1 MYKPVR
7 NVTIKLL
14 HSSSPPINIT
24 KGNESGYLLK
34 LFNEHKFSLKLQK
47 YIKSK
52 EKSLSFNHSNT
63 KPKTKINYFPMI
75 NKMISIYDCDNK
87 PKKEI
92 KIKQSVSV
100 QAEEE
105 KDLFEKRIKHKKFH
119 ISNNHRNNSTFIND
133 INQSKQY
140 LFRNSINILSNSFVS
155 RRFSKEQKIYHLFDN
170 DFLKE
175 KMKNC

>member
-1 MYKPVR
+1 MYNQVR
-7 NVTIKLL
+7 NVSIKLL

-34 LFNEHKFSLKLQK
+34 LFNDHKFSIKIHN

-52 EKSLSFNHSNT
+52 EKILNFNRSSK
-63 KPKTKINYFPMI
+63 KPKTKIDYFPMI
-75 NKMISIYDCDNK
+75 NKMISTYDCE

-92 KIKQSVSV
+92 KIRQSVQV
-100 QAEEE
+100 EEE
-105 KDLFEKRIKHKKFH
+105 KELFERRFIHKGCQH
-119 ISNNHRNNSTFIND
+119 SSNQRNSSTFINY

-140 LFRNSINILSNSFVS
+140 SFRNSSNVLSKSYVS
-155 RRFSKEQKIYHLFDN
+155 QRSSKENKIYHLFDN